1 MHNFLQEVGGQCRDR
16 IDFRFHQKPFCYKK
30 GFLMGLLLFL
40 LAPFV
45 LGIIAGMILPSHNSK
60 KGSITLPFCLD
71 EAIYTES
78 ITEMGA
84 ASSEKLTE
92 TLGPTFQLIP
102 KLELSRQE
110 RSMDSRHS

>member
-1 MHNFLQEVGGQCRDR
+1 
-16 IDFRFHQKPFCYKK
+16 
-30 GFLMGLLLFL
+30 
-40 LAPFV
+40 
-45 LGIIAGMILPSHNSK
+45 
-60 KGSITLPFCLD
+60 LD